1 MKRFYSGLIIG
12 VIMGL
17 LTGVTSLAVAN
28 SPIKLIVN
36 GNEVI
41 CDVPPQIIN
50 GRTMVPARYVAENL
64 GASVFWNAAQNAVV
78 ITGQNMSGNS
88 VQQQNISAIEREK
101 EEVLAGILK
110 ISKPLFKVTDF
121 VAGKNDDIKTTERN
135 LQELKTLAYEFKVS
149 GTLDE
154 YKELKRLYLDF
165 IDKTGA
171 AAYCRMSILEDYNV
185 IENKIKLN
193 GYIDIS
199 NKIIRD
205 LQAEKNSLE
214 KKGLM

>member
-1 MKRFYSGLIIG
+1 MKKFSLG
-12 VIMGL
+12 VITGL
-17 LTGVTSLAVAN
+17 LIGLLAFTTFAVAGDN
-28 SPIKLIVN
+28 IKLIIN
-36 GNEVI
+36 GKEI
-41 CDVPPQIIN
+41 ACDVAPQVIN
-50 GRTMVPARYVAENL
+50 GRTMVPARFVAEGL
-64 GASVFWNAAQNAVV
+64 GASVVWNAEQNAVV
-78 ITGQNMSGNS
+78 ITGQNMSINS
-88 VQQQNISAIEREK
+88 MQQQNISAIEREK

-110 ISKPLFKVTDF
+110 ISDPLLKVADF
-121 VAGKNDDIKTTERN
+121 VAGKNDDIETTERN
-135 LQELKTLAYEFKVS
+135 LQELKTMAYEFKVS

-154 YKELKRLYLDF
+154 YKEIKRLYLDL

-199 NKIIRD
+199 NKIIRE

>member
-64 GASVFWNAAQNAVV
+64 GASVFWNAEQNAVV